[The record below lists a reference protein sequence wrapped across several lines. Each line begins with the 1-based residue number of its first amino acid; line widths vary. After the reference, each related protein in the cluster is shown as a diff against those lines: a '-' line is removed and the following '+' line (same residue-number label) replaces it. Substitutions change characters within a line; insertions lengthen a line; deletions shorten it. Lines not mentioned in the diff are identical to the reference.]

1 MSIQIV
7 TIAKIRIDCGTQ
19 TRVKIDQETVNEY
32 SEKMLDGDEFPPI
45 KLFHDGVDYYLA
57 DGFHRYHAAKK
68 CKHKTMPAEVTAGTL
83 SDAILYAVGANHK
96 HGKPRTLEDK
106 TNAAM
111 ILLSNFEWST
121 WSTAEIARQCN
132 VSENFVS
139 KLRKGKEPDTFKY
152 KNSDGETVER
162 KRNKPKE
169 ENKKDGKKQ
178 EQKPKTDDGK
188 LDQANAAI
196 EILVQENQQLID
208 KLATKDSSDPK
219 VADGHIADLR
229 QQIKELENENKSL
242 IISRNQFQNENDELK
257 KQIKWLEKKI
267 KKLETEII

>member
-1 MSIQIV
+1 
-7 TIAKIRIDCGTQ
+7 
-19 TRVKIDQETVNEY
+19 
-32 SEKMLDGDEFPPI
+32 
-45 KLFHDGVDYYLA
+45 
-57 DGFHRYHAAKK
+57 
-68 CKHKTMPAEVTAGTL
+68 
-83 SDAILYAVGANHK
+83 
-96 HGKPRTLEDK
+96 
-106 TNAAM
+106 M

-139 KLRKGKEPDTFKY
+139 KLRKGKEPDIFKY
-152 KNSDGETVER
+152 KNSEGETVER

-169 ENKKDGKKQ
+169 ENTNKKEDKKQ
-178 EQKPKTDDGK
+178 EQKPKIDDEK

-219 VADGHIADLR
+219 VADLHIADLR
-229 QQIKELENENKSL
+229 QQIKELESENKSL
-242 IISRNQFQNENDELK
+242 VISRNQFQNENDELK